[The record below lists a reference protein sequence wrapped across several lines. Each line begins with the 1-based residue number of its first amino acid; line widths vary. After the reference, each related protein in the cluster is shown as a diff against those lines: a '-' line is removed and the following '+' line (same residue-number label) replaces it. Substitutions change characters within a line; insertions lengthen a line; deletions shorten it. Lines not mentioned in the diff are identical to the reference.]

1 MTDRKMT
8 EREMTER
15 ETRVTGVGLGLRW
28 EFIDE
33 LRATLPALPFL
44 EISPENYV
52 GRGGR
57 YPALLGQLRERYPML
72 SHGLMLSLGGR
83 DPFDA
88 VALRALRGFL
98 DEIEAPW
105 HSDHLCFST
114 VDGAVLHDLLPVPF
128 LEPEIGRIADRIRR
142 VQDALGRPMAV
153 ENVSY
158 YMHPGAAEMGEA
170 EFVARV
176 CEEADC
182 LLMLDVNNAYVNA
195 RNFGHDVRAWLR
207 TVPLDRVVQMHVAG
221 HDWFSEGDFELT
233 SGPGPGRL
241 IVDTHGADVV
251 PDVLTLLEEVV
262 AQTGPVP
269 VVLERDQSIP
279 ALPALLEELGRV
291 RTAYDLGLAAHGRRT
306 EPRRARGAADP
317 REAAR

>member
-1 MTDRKMT
+1 MIDRKS
-8 EREMTER
+8 REHP
-15 ETRVTGVGLGLRW
+15 VGVGLGLRW

-33 LRATLPALPFL
+33 LVATSPDLPFL
-44 EISPENYV
+44 EVSPENYV

-57 YPALLGQLRERYPML
+57 YRALLERLSDRYPLL

-88 VALRALRGFL
+88 EALRALRAFL
-98 DEIEAPW
+98 NAIGAPW

-114 VDGAVLHDLLPVPF
+114 VGGAVLHDLLPVPF
-128 LEPEIGRIADRIRR
+128 FEAEVERIAERIRR
-142 VQDALGRPMAV
+142 VQDALGCPMAI

-170 EFVARV
+170 EFIARV
-176 CEEADC
+176 CERADC

-195 RNFGHDVRAWLR
+195 QNFGHDVRAWLR

-221 HDWFSEGDFELT
+221 HDWFSEGEFELT
-233 SGPGPGRL
+233 SGPGAGRF

-251 PDVLTLLEEVV
+251 PDVLTLLAEVV
-262 AQTGPVP
+262 AKTGPVP

-279 ALPALLEELGRV
+279 ALPALLEEVARV
-291 RTAYDLGLAAHGRRT
+291 QVAYDRGLAEHTRPAQ
-306 EPRRARGAADP
+306 PRRAARGQPASSPSHGAP
-317 REAAR
+317 EVAR